1 MANMENRKLRVPLT
15 NLANLTLTLH
25 SMIDI
30 LKLLDIL
37 RIETVR
43 AIYQTKNTLEIW
55 ATFDHLL
62 AD

>member
-30 LKLLDIL
+30 LKPLDIL

>member
-30 LKLLDIL
+30 LKP
-37 RIETVR
+37 
-43 AIYQTKNTLEIW
+43 LEI
-55 ATFDHLL
+55 LL
-62 AD
+62 LVTNQLWQIGFIQPIWNDF